1 MSAAGGSGSLA
12 LSEPPAP
19 LAATAAHAAV
29 LAAIHAACFPPA
41 EQWGEAAIAT
51 QLILPGGFGL
61 FDPAG
66 GMLLGRMAADEAEIL
81 ALAVIPGRRRQGL
94 GRTLLAA
101 AEATVRAA
109 GGRVVFLEVA
119 CTNAPARALYT
130 AAGYREIGRRTR
142 YYRDGGDAL
151 VLARPLRPGAATD
164 G

>member
-1 MSAAGGSGSLA
+1 MSGTDGSMLTLVA
-12 LSEPPAP
+12 RPAP
-19 LAATAAHAAV
+19 LAATSMHAGV
-29 LAAIHAACFPPA
+29 LAAIHAACFPPV
-41 EQWGEAAIAT
+41 EQWGESAIAT
-51 QLILPGGFGL
+51 QLMLPGGFAL
-61 FDPAG
+61 LDPAG

-81 ALAVIPGRRRQGL
+81 ALAVVPARRRQGL

-101 AEATVRAA
+101 AEASMLAA

-119 CTNAPARALYT
+119 CTNAPARALYA

-151 VLARPLRPGAATD
+151 VLARPLRPGAAKD